1 MPANAMAMASKAST
15 PDSEVSAPPQENCY
29 RLVVVGSP
37 KVGKTAIVSRFLNG
51 KFEDQYTP
59 TIEDF
64 HRKIY
69 KIKGH
74 VYQLDILDTSG
85 NNPFPAIKKLSI
97 LTGDVFILVFSID
110 NKDSF
115 GEVQRLRKQILET
128 KCGNGAKSVP
138 MVIAGNK
145 CDRESS
151 RQVNAEDARRAFES
165 SKKCTFV
172 ETSAKRCHNID
183 VLFKALFEN
192 AKMPSEMSPSLHRK
206 ISASSSPALKPSSNG
221 KLALRRRLSEAC
233 GMVSPNA
240 RRPSVRSDLLQLR
253 SKVHRNSQDE
263 DDDDD
268 DDDRS
273 SIQKKLRKIACC
285 IQ

>member
-1 MPANAMAMASKAST
+1 M
-15 PDSEVSAPPQENCY
+15 
-29 RLVVVGSP
+29 
-37 KVGKTAIVSRFLNG
+37 
-51 KFEDQYTP
+51 
-59 TIEDF
+59 
-64 HRKIY
+64 
-69 KIKGH
+69 
-74 VYQLDILDTSG
+74 
-85 NNPFPAIKKLSI
+85 
-97 LTGDVFILVFSID
+97 FILVYSVD

-115 GEVQRLRKQILET
+115 GEVQRLRKQIMDT
-128 KCGNGAKSVP
+128 KCSNGAKSVP

-145 CDRESS
+145 CDRESA
-151 RQVNAEDARRAFES
+151 RQVNTDDAKRAFDS

-172 ETSAKRCHNID
+172 ETSAKKFYNID

-263 DDDDD
+263 DDEDDD
-268 DDDRS
+268 DTS
-273 SIQKKLRKIACC
+273 SIHKKLRKIACC